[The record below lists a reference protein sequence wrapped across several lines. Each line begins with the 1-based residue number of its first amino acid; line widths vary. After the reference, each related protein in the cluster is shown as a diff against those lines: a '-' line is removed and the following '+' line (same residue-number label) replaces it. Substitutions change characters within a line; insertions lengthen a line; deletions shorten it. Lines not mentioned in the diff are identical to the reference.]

1 MLSYVN
7 FDLESPNERTLA
19 KRAGL
24 AESGKADYAITMGQ
38 VVSLTNIEVLYENH
52 ICILVEN
59 TIISFCTPP
68 ISHYLQYEY
77 LDTWS
82 PEHPLRL
89 FTMMRHPVDQAV
101 SAFYY
106 LQDATWERSYAPETK
121 GWTIAEYVEKGRY
134 STDFMTRMLIDK
146 RNERFHG
153 ELTEEDL
160 QLAKNILREKVLIGL
175 MTRMEESI
183 ARFDAYFHIQPRNDP
198 ETVQSCKNGL
208 LGHGSSGTG
217 GNGYEKSSDKDAGAN
232 GSAAAAKPAKTNS
245 HKHPKVLE
253 GTDDWNLLADINMWD
268 MKLWDYAVELFEEQG
283 RTLFSP
289 DQMLSYAGVT
299 SFVAP

>member
-1 MLSYVN
+1 MAFNSLLS
-7 FDLESPNERTLA
+7 S
-19 KRAGL
+19 
-24 AESGKADYAITMGQ
+24 
-38 VVSLTNIEVLYENH
+38 
-52 ICILVEN
+52 
-59 TIISFCTPP
+59 ISMFVHVTCF
-68 ISHYLQYEY
+68 LQYEY
-77 LDTWS
+77 LDTWTS
-82 PEHPLRL
+82 EHPLRL

-121 GWTIAEYVEKGRY
+121 GWTITQYVARGRY

-153 ELTEEDL
+153 ELTEDDL
-160 QLAKNILREKVLIGL
+160 QLAKNTLREKVLVGL

-183 ARFDAYFHIQPRNDP
+183 TRFDAYFHIQPRNDP

-217 GNGYEKSSDKDAGAN
+217 GNGHESSHKDKADTSTAT
-232 GSAAAAKPAKTNS
+232 KPAKTNS

-253 GTDDWNLLADINMWD
+253 GTDDWKLLARINKWD

-283 RTLFSP
+283 RTLFTP
-289 DQMLSYAGVT
+289 DQMMTYAGVT
-299 SFVAP
+299 SHVAPY

>member
-1 MLSYVN
+1 MFVHVTC
-7 FDLESPNERTLA
+7 F
-19 KRAGL
+19 
-24 AESGKADYAITMGQ
+24 
-38 VVSLTNIEVLYENH
+38 
-52 ICILVEN
+52 
-59 TIISFCTPP
+59 
-68 ISHYLQYEY
+68 LQYEY
-77 LDTWS
+77 LDTWTS
-82 PEHPLRL
+82 EHPLRL

-121 GWTIAEYVEKGRY
+121 GWTIAQYVAKGRY

-153 ELTEEDL
+153 ELTEDDL
-160 QLAKNILREKVLIGL
+160 QLAKNTLREKVLVGL

-217 GNGYEKSSDKDAGAN
+217 GNGHESSHKDKVDT
-232 GSAAAAKPAKTNS
+232 STAAKPAKTNS

-253 GTDDWNLLADINMWD
+253 GTDDWKLLADINKWD

-283 RTLFSP
+283 RTLFTP
-289 DQMLSYAGVT
+289 DQMMTYAGVT
-299 SFVAP
+299 SHVAP

>member
-1 MLSYVN
+1 MFAHV
-7 FDLESPNERTLA
+7 T
-19 KRAGL
+19 
-24 AESGKADYAITMGQ
+24 
-38 VVSLTNIEVLYENH
+38 
-52 ICILVEN
+52 
-59 TIISFCTPP
+59 SF
-68 ISHYLQYEY
+68 LQYEY
-77 LDTWS
+77 LDTWTS
-82 PEHPLRL
+82 EQPLRL

-121 GWTIAEYVEKGRY
+121 GWTIAQYVAKGRY

-153 ELTEEDL
+153 ELTEDDL
-160 QLAKNILREKVLIGL
+160 QLAKNTLREKVLVGL

-198 ETVQSCKNGL
+198 ETVQSCKDCL

-217 GNGYEKSSDKDAGAN
+217 GNGYESYHKDKADM
-232 GSAAAAKPAKTNS
+232 STAAKPAKTNS

-253 GTDDWNLLADINMWD
+253 GTDDWKLLAKINKWD

-283 RTLFSP
+283 RTLFTP
-289 DQMLSYAGVT
+289 DQMMTYAGVT
-299 SFVAP
+299 SHVAP